1 MSLTERLLNLVE
13 DEYPQRKSS
22 DWKAGYTYAL
32 NEVKKI
38 IEAEGA
44 IKINTTA
51 PRVKHLVQ
59 DAQKKQMLKDL
70 AEHST
75 MVIATAY
82 LYALHYNLYGIDVSK
97 EWDTVIKQSQALEEA
112 YNKGYY
118 DAMNKKE
125 EN

>member
-1 MSLTERLLNLVE
+1 MTLIEKLLNLIE
-13 DEYPQRKSS
+13 DEYPQKKCAN
-22 DWKAGYTYAL
+22 WKAGYTYAL

-38 IEAEGA
+38 IETEGA
-44 IKINTTA
+44 IKINTTV

-70 AEHST
+70 AEHPT
-75 MVIATAY
+75 IVIATAY
-82 LYALHYNLYGIDVSK
+82 LYALHYNLYGIDISK
-97 EWDTVIKQSQALEEA
+97 EWDTVVKQSQALEEA